1 MRSICC
7 RAPPAHPCSSWRQPS
22 WPCASSTAK
31 PAFARLQLARKADEA
46 PRADCQSPWQLGCL
60 LAWISLLA
68 HEAHLTFSQPP
79 QCPAWSMGYPVTP
92 ACPHSFNFT
101 FFLHSASPPHP
112 SHSEPSWPQS
122 RMGAIFPSAAP
133 VPRTWRPGGPTAK
146 MALGVRRP
154 GGRAAPQWRELFGGR
169 LHKQLK
175 RESELIK
182 DT

>member
-1 MRSICC
+1 MRSICR
-7 RAPPAHPCSSWRQPS
+7 RALPAHPCSFWRQPS

-46 PRADCQSPWQLGCL
+46 PHADCQSPWQLGCL

-112 SHSEPSWPQS
+112 SHLATEPHGCHFPLSS
-122 RMGAIFPSAAP
+122 PSAKNMAP
-133 VPRTWRPGGPTAK
+133 RRPHGQDGAGCEAAGWEGGPTVAGAVWRK
-146 MALGVRRP
+146 
-154 GGRAAPQWRELFGGR
+154 AA
-169 LHKQLK
+169 
-175 RESELIK
+175 
-182 DT
+182 